1 MNIEELLR
9 KAIAAEAK
17 ASRKNSK
24 DIARVWALTYADP
37 YLIAEELGRGPQ
49 IGFGPSGARATLDN
63 LTAA

>member
-1 MNIEELLR
+1 MNMEDLFR
-9 KAIAAEAK
+9 KATR
-17 ASRKNSK
+17 RKSK
-24 DIARVWALTYADP
+24 DVADP